1 MLPPRHRRPH
11 RRLVSTPRINLLYQP
26 PTHRTVMNSALNTS
40 LIRPSRLCCGTFFLA
55 TALLCTLAGT
65 VRAQTPVLQINAGG
79 GAVPPFVADTGFNTG
94 NSFSSTAAISLA
106 GATNPA
112 PAAVYQSVRWAP
124 TFNYTLG
131 GLTAG
136 ESYLV
141 RLHFVELTFPAP
153 GPRTFNVAINGARG
167 AGEFQFFPAPGHK
180 SPLHP
185 GF

>member
-79 GAVPPFVADTGFNTG
+79 GAVPPFVADTGFSTG
-94 NSFSSTAAISLA
+94 NSFSSTAALSLS

-112 PAAVYQSVRWAP
+112 PAAVYRSVRWAP

-131 GLTAG
+131 GLTAVTP
-136 ESYLV
+136 YLV
-141 RLHFVELTFPAP
+141 RLHFVELAVPA
-153 GPRTFNVAINGARG
+153 
-167 AGEFQFFPAPGHK
+167 AGQRAFKREIVLCGQAG
-180 SPLHP
+180 
-185 GF
+185 